1 MRELKDYFC
10 AYEQTQE
17 LIKLGL
23 KNYKSLMCW
32 NKEHGVLKL
41 GNMNVWTISRAPL
54 RSQALDFFR
63 DLGYW
68 ITPKLNNEHY
78 YFEISKINRSGYAY
92 SYKDL
97 DYPKSESFLISKLI
111 ELEKEARN
119 GN

>member
-10 AYEQTQE
+10 TYKQTQE
-17 LIKLGL
+17 LMSLGL
-23 KNYKSLMCW
+23 I
-32 NKEHGVLKL
+32 GVNHLKHITPSNEILHQLSESCL
-41 GNMNVWTISRAPL
+41 GAPL

-78 YFEISKINRSGYAY
+78 YFEISKINRGGYAY